1 MLTIDGAI
9 PPKQVKKHNSHA
21 VRMYLLCVI
30 YNHIQPYLNECAVH
44 VIQSRKQ
51 SMLEITCIES
61 KPLDMNRVT
70 NTLMYYYKLH
80 KINAL

>member
-1 MLTIDGAI
+1 MQLECI
-9 PPKQVKKHNSHA
+9 
-21 VRMYLLCVI
+21 CVI
-30 YNHIQPYLNECAVH
+30 YNHIQPYINECSVH
-44 VIQSRKQ
+44 VIQSRRQ

-61 KPLDMNRVT
+61 KSLDMNRVT